1 MQCQSCQNNEATIH
15 LTEITD
21 GVRSELH
28 LCESCAVEEGIA
40 VKHPIPLNELLS
52 SLLASQPEDSELFSD
67 PSESQSCPNCGF
79 TLEKFRKEAV
89 LGCPH
94 DYDVFE
100 KALMPLISKA
110 HDGQTQHCGKFPSH
124 IPSDI
129 QAQRQ
134 LLDLGRKLD
143 KAVKEENYEQAAQL
157 RDQIKKLEESNKDHE
172 TE

>member
-67 PSESQSCPNCGF
+67 PGESQSCPNCGF

-124 IPSDI
+124 MPSDI
-129 QAQRQ
+129 QTQRQ
-134 LLDLGRKLD
+134 LLDLGRKLE

-157 RDQIKKLEESNKDHE
+157 RDQIKKLQDNSKDHE
-172 TE
+172 AK

>member
-1 MQCQSCQNNEATIH
+1 MQCQNCKQHSATIH

-67 PSESQSCPNCGF
+67 SGESQSCPNCGF

-110 HDGQTQHCGKFPSH
+110 HDGRTQHCGKFPSH
-124 IPSDI
+124 MPSDI

-134 LLDLGRKLD
+134 LLDLGQKLE

-172 TE
+172 AE

>member
-1 MQCQSCQNNEATIH
+1 MQCQSCHDNEATIH

-40 VKHPIPLNELLS
+40 VKNPIPLNELLS

-67 PSESQSCPNCGF
+67 SGESKSCPNCGF
-79 TLEKFRKEAV
+79 SIERLRKEAV
-89 LGCPH
+89 LGCPL

-100 KALMPLISKA
+100 KSLLPLISKA
-110 HDGQTQHCGKFPSH
+110 HDGSTQHCGKFPSH
-124 IPSDI
+124 MPSDTRV
-129 QAQRQ
+129 QTE

-143 KAVKEENYEQAAQL
+143 KAVKDENYEQAAQL
-157 RDQIKKLEESNKDHE
+157 RDQIKTLEASNQDHE
-172 TE
+172 AE